1 MLYLLRA
8 LTVKC
13 SVCCQRYR
21 YQNFEILMRSLIRQ
35 IHMQLPFLQDV
46 HCTWQNVEDL
56 PWKTKSIQIL
66 ETVKLALNVFLSMQK
81 T

>member
-1 MLYLLRA
+1 
-8 LTVKC
+8 
-13 SVCCQRYR
+13 
-21 YQNFEILMRSLIRQ
+21 MRSLIRQ